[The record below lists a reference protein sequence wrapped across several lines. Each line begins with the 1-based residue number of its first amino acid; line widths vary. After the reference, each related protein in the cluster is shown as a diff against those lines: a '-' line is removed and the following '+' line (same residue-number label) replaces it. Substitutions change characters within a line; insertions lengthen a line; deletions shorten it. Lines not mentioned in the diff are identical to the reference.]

1 MIGLTTKVVAIVLS
15 VVMTGTLV
23 ITMMKNTSTRI
34 QTMTNSKQKGKRG
47 ELELVKML
55 KKLFPGPNWRRSQQ
69 YCGMDDGEPDVVG
82 MESLHIECK
91 RVESGTKTLYK
102 WVDQAERD
110 AENGQ
115 IPVVMHRASLQP
127 WLVIVPLDRLKDL
140 VIEVDTLIGKDIPES
155 SASSSD

>member
-1 MIGLTTKVVAIVLS
+1 MIGLTIKVVAIVLS

-23 ITMMKNTSTRI
+23 ITMMRNTSTRI

-82 MESLHIECK
+82 VHSLHIECK

-102 WVDQAERD
+102 WIDQAERD

-140 VIEVDTLIGKDIPES
+140 VIEVDTLLSKDIPES

>member
-1 MIGLTTKVVAIVLS
+1 MIGLTIKVVAIVLS

-23 ITMMKNTSTRI
+23 ITMMRNTSTRI

-82 MESLHIECK
+82 VHSLHIECK

-155 SASSSD
+155 STSSRD

>member
-82 MESLHIECK
+82 MDSLHIECK

-155 SASSSD
+155 STSSSD

>member
-82 MESLHIECK
+82 MDSLHIECK

>member
-1 MIGLTTKVVAIVLS
+1 MIGLITRVVVIVLS

-82 MESLHIECK
+82 VHSLHIECK

-155 SASSSD
+155 STSSRD

>member
-1 MIGLTTKVVAIVLS
+1 MIGLTITVVVIVLS

-82 MESLHIECK
+82 VHSLHIECK

-115 IPVVMHRASLQP
+115 IPIVMHRASLQP

-155 SASSSD
+155 STSSRD

>member
-1 MIGLTTKVVAIVLS
+1 MIGLTTKVVVIVLS

-82 MESLHIECK
+82 VHSLHIECK

-140 VIEVDTLIGKDIPES
+140 VIEVDTLLSKDIPES